1 MFVKGVKP
9 DDNAKGVKPDG
20 TGVQGF
26 RLPPTFSL
34 LWTLGPNQLRMLY
47 FFFSFPSF
55 QEHSKNT
62 AGNGGVFFIFQKRK
76 IVPSGYFPQIDP
88 PVLNRATYIHRA
100 SRFPYRV

>member
-34 LWTLGPNQLRMLY
+34 LWTLGPNQLECSISFSPFLPFKSIRKTPPETAAFFY
-47 FFFSFPSF
+47 F
-55 QEHSKNT
+55 SKTENSSQWLLPT
-62 AGNGGVFFIFQKRK
+62 N
-76 IVPSGYFPQIDP
+76 
-88 PVLNRATYIHRA
+88 
-100 SRFPYRV
+100 